1 MAHQTSDYAG
11 WLLRLTVEYWITIKA
26 KPGKRGTCCSLWLS
40 ERWQVREVSGR
51 SIATSSASA
60 HSIEPLEMA
69 SSICNFKAPG
79 SVLERCGHV
88 YVCVYLACVRVRAC
102 VSHYSFVSPEWVV
115 AIQALC
121 VQSERRRE
129 AHLDMR
135 SQIIHLTL
143 RQEGSTERRRAK
155 LKENEEKKGKKGG
168 GEIREGDDE
177 RKTNKRVNGV
187 NCKGARG
194 SGLHWRETVMRKS
207 AFVRANGRDGAKKK
221 MRARQRPNA
230 IVLFLSGRR
239 SDFIARSFT
248 MSSWGFSAP
257 VMTIAN
263 LCKDM
268 DYTRAKLATKHS
280 IIHILYPAWPHFL
293 ENCIDKSL
301 S

>member
-40 ERWQVREVSGR
+40 ERWRVREVSGW

-155 LKENEEKKGKKGG
+155 LKESEEKKGKKRGNQRG
-168 GEIREGDDE
+168 RWWEKNKQQSEWCKLQRGKRKRLALKGNSDE
-177 RKTNKRVNGV
+177 KECV
-187 NCKGARG
+187 CE
-194 SGLHWRETVMRKS
+194 SE
-207 AFVRANGRDGAKKK
+207 
-221 MRARQRPNA
+221 RARWSEKENEGETAAECYCAFLIRPA
-230 IVLFLSGRR
+230 ERFYC
-239 SDFIARSFT
+239 
-248 MSSWGFSAP
+248 P
-257 VMTIAN
+257 Q
-263 LCKDM
+263 
-268 DYTRAKLATKHS
+268 
-280 IIHILYPAWPHFL
+280 LYNEQL
-293 ENCIDKSL
+293 RV
-301 S
+301 

>member
-1 MAHQTSDYAG
+1 MTGQGGEWTVNSHLFCFCTFNWAFGNGIINMQLQSPRECAG
-11 WLLRLTVEYWITIKA
+11 E
-26 KPGKRGTCCSLWLS
+26 
-40 ERWQVREVSGR
+40 VR
-51 SIATSSASA
+51 
-60 HSIEPLEMA
+60 P
-69 SSICNFKAPG
+69 
-79 SVLERCGHV
+79 
-88 YVCVYLACVRVRAC
+88 CVRVCLFGVCESARMCESLLICVPWVSRGHSSPLCAEWEETRGPSRHEITDYTLNASPRGLNRAQE
-102 VSHYSFVSPEWVV
+102 SKIEG
-115 AIQALC
+115 
-121 VQSERRRE
+121 ER
-129 AHLDMR
+129 
-135 SQIIHLTL
+135 
-143 RQEGSTERRRAK
+143 G
-155 LKENEEKKGKKGG
+155 KKGKKKKGG
-168 GEIREGDDE
+168 TREGDDE

-230 IVLFLSGRR
+230 IVLFLSGRQ